1 MADTPP
7 DIQKVLADPNFMKLS
22 GADQVAVLKHM
33 HENAPAPEQSKATM
47 QFTYPAAGP
56 GAMPFTTQVTPEEH
70 QRLTEEYRQARTDAG
85 KQTLVAGATMI
96 APELLPEMAGGG
108 FLGFLGRLFARSGS
122 QAVGAATGKMA
133 GDAASGDNPFSTQQ
147 LKDTAKLAAW
157 TGALALPL
165 EAIGG
170 APRTNTGM
178 GAINKSMGTVGRDM
192 EYANPARALARED
205 IADIGN
211 GDWNAYQLAKRAGK
225 TPNEM
230 AQAAGGRFAA
240 VSQRI
245 NELTPR
251 LGNLLNQ
258 STAQIPVKNVIDIPL
273 EDAAIDIIKNGA
285 LGDTEKM
292 AALTKLGE
300 LQQSMKQGLGPTAT
314 PAQLQV
320 LKQQIGDRVNWG
332 GNSAV
337 TDDVKGAFKNLYGS
351 LKEAI
356 HTSVPGS
363 AEIDDRLTDL
373 LGASDV
379 LKTAAK
385 GQAGGNLPF
394 TAVRATQSGIGHVL
408 PAAAKVAPAAIPVGA
423 TIGQQLQSKQAQ
435 PNSPTLPFHPGAGIP
450 KP

>member
-22 GADQVAVLKHM
+22 GSDQVAVLKHM
-33 HENAPAPEQSKATM
+33 HENAPPEQSKATM

-70 QRLTEEYRQARTDAG
+70 QRLTEENRQARIDVG
-85 KQTLVAGATMI
+85 KQALVAGGTMI
-96 APELLPEMAGGG
+96 APELLPEMAGGGG
-108 FLGFLGRLFARSGS
+108 FLGFLGRLFARSG
-122 QAVGAATGKMA
+122 ANAAGAATGKMV
-133 GDAASGDNPFSTQQ
+133 GDAATAENPFSAQQ

-157 TGALALPL
+157 TGALSLPL
-165 EAIGG
+165 EAIG
-170 APRTNTGM
+170 ASPKSNAGM
-178 GAINKSMGTVGRDM
+178 GAINKSMGTTARDM
-192 EYANPARALARED
+192 TYANPARALATED
-205 IADIGN
+205 IADLGN

-225 TPNEM
+225 SPAEM
-230 AQAAGGRFAA
+230 AQAAGGRLAA

-251 LGNLLNQ
+251 LSNLLNQ
-258 STAQIPVKNVIDIPL
+258 SKAQIPVANVIDKPL

-300 LQQSMKQGLGPTAT
+300 LQQSMKEGLGPTAT

-320 LKQQIGDRVNWG
+320 RKQQIGDRVNWG

-337 TDDVKGAFKNLYGS
+337 TDDVKGAFRNLYGT

-356 HTSVPGS
+356 HTSVPGT
-363 AEIDDRLTDL
+363 AAIDDRLTDL
-373 LGASDV
+373 LGASSV
-379 LKTAAK
+379 LELAAK

-408 PAAAKVAPAAIPVGA
+408 PAAAKVAPAPIPVGA
-423 TIGQQLQSKQAQ
+423 TIGQQLQSKGADT
-435 PNSPTLPFHPGAGIP
+435 PTLPFHPGAGIP